1 MEARE
6 ALLPGSIVVKPIS
19 QQGLIVFAYGLPQLV
34 FSVQVFTILVYRN
47 DTLLHFGLR
56 PGRTSL
62 TSYRVTLM
70 NQTDSILVTGGTGT
84 FGLAF
89 LKFLLVQTKVQRIVC
104 YSRGEHAQAAAKQAL
119 AGLPGASERL
129 RWMVGDVRDEKR
141 LLRACRGCDTVVHAA
156 ALKRIE
162 TGQYNPDEMVRTNV
176 LGTMNVIEAAVTA
189 GVKRVV
195 GLSSDKAY
203 QPISP
208 YGQSKAL
215 GESLMLAA
223 NDMYGTRTRF
233 ACTRYGN
240 IWKAQGSVVPR
251 WEAAV
256 AAGANFIEVTDP
268 HCTRFF
274 MTIDE
279 AVQLVWDLVKTMR
292 GGELVIPEW
301 LPAYSLDD
309 LAYAFCDVHGVAMKV
324 TGLPQFEKRHESMHK
339 GLCSD
344 SVPLMSIDELKGWLQ

>member
-1 MEARE
+1 
-6 ALLPGSIVVKPIS
+6 
-19 QQGLIVFAYGLPQLV
+19 
-34 FSVQVFTILVYRN
+34 
-47 DTLLHFGLR
+47 
-56 PGRTSL
+56 
-62 TSYRVTLM
+62 M
-70 NQTDSILVTGGTGT
+70 NQVDSILITGGTGT

-89 LKFLLVQTKVQRIVC
+89 IRFLLTQTKVRRIVC
-104 YSRGEHAQAAAKQAL
+104 YSRGEHAQAAAREAINL
-119 AGLPGASERL
+119 LDSGADRV
-129 RWMVGDVRDEKR
+129 RWMIGDVRDEKR

-176 LGTMNVIEAAVTA
+176 LGTMNVIEAAVAA

-195 GLSSDKAY
+195 GLSSDKAF

-223 NDMYGTRTRF
+223 DGMYGTKTRF

-256 AAGANFIEVTDP
+256 KAGAKEIEVTDLG
-268 HCTRFF
+268 CTRFF

-279 AVQLVWDLVKTMR
+279 AVKLVWDLVVDMK

-301 LPAYSLDD
+301 LPAYTLGI
-309 LAYAFCDVHGVAMKV
+309 LALAFCKVHNVQHKV
-324 TGLPQFEKRHESMHK
+324 IGLPQFEKRHESMTA
-339 GLCSD
+339 GLRSD
-344 SVPLMSIDELKGWLQ
+344 CVRLMSQAELTEWLK

>member
-1 MEARE
+1 MIHYCILAR
-6 ALLPGSIVVKPIS
+6 S
-19 QQGLIVFAYGLPQLV
+19 LV
-34 FSVQVFTILVYRN
+34 
-47 DTLLHFGLR
+47 TLG
-56 PGRTSL
+56 L
-62 TSYRVTLM
+62 TSHGVTLM
-70 NQTDSILVTGGTGT
+70 NQIDSILVTGGTGT
-84 FGLAF
+84 FGQAF
-89 LKFLLVQTKVQRIVC
+89 IRFLLLETKVRRIVC
-104 YSRGEHAQAAAKQAL
+104 YSRGEHAQAAAREAL
-119 AGLPGASERL
+119 APLPGASERI

-189 GVKRVV
+189 GVKFVV

-240 IWKAQGSVVPR
+240 IWKAQGSVVPK
-251 WEAAV
+251 WQAQV
-256 AAGANFIEVTDP
+256 AAGATTIEVTDP
-268 HCTRFF
+268 ACTRFF

-279 AVQLVWDLVKTMR
+279 AVDLVWNLATTMQ
-292 GGELVIPEW
+292 GGELVIPNW
-301 LPAYSLDD
+301 LPAYD
-309 LAYAFCDVHGVAMKV
+309 LQTLAQAFCERYGVCATE
-324 TGLPQFEKRHESMHK
+324 TGLPQFEKRHESMRD
-339 GLCSD
+339 GLCSAD
-344 SVPLMSIDELKGWLQ
+344 ARAMTLAELLEWLQ